1 MAYKSQVTQKWFGS
15 TFKGAQRHLDARTT
29 EMGQIV
35 SALKNDFTPAMNKFA
50 DKYVENKQTE
60 AGAKMQ
66 ELYSKGWKTKK
77 IRDAILKGDF
87 PELKSTYVQAVVDK
101 HTGRFEAAETIRKI
115 QENKDDYNYKDTTQT
130 IEDHFKKYLP
140 NFNEASKEFTLGFAS
155 VFNEWAFDRK
165 VEDAKL
171 RATWAH
177 EKKIMNGVK
186 YLDTFAKQDMSTYFD
201 KVKTL
206 NTEMPNVNG
215 KKAFYFDSDE
225 MNEVAIAH
233 AEWIYDTGKTA
244 EDMALAIQILTQDR
258 GIGKGKN
265 KLGSLLSTRDPK
277 VGLLF
282 SKLEIKEA
290 RLVQIERRN
299 EVYNKNREIEK
310 IYADAFKGKEIQD
323 LDTGETIYRPY
334 NADELNDIIEKK
346 LEPYG
351 DPQLIINFKTF
362 FSEDRAINNDPNVTN
377 AFMMEIAEGRFDT
390 YEEMIAE
397 LNTRGIPISKL
408 ATANQRWKTW
418 IGSKDKGT
426 SPVYLSE
433 IEYSGAF
440 GTIERDVLSSFTNK
454 LTGITEKG
462 GNEAVI
468 NARNYM
474 KDNILAYEDKFFE
487 ENKRVPTH
495 EERRKFMVDLGKHV
509 MEVFRNTQEIAPE
522 SLISMEEKIK
532 TEEAK
537 EKLRIDVGVEDK
549 KTLIDKNIQTLIDS
563 GTIKLPLREDDPRFD
578 DWIPFNQ
585 PSEKEFYTETLQPI
599 VTDYVTQILKGVEF
613 DKSYFGKD
621 GILLPIEQQRLY
633 NGIAKTIFGAN
644 FTASNLRAIKLI
656 IKNMFNLTGE

>member
-35 SALKNDFTPAMNKFA
+35 SALRNDFTPAMNKFSE
-50 DKYVENKQTE
+50 KYIENKQTE

-66 ELYSKGWKTKK
+66 ELYSKGWKSKDIQK
-77 IRDAILKGDF
+77 AILNNEI

-115 QENKDDYNYKDTTQT
+115 KKNKGDYNYKDTTQT

-140 NFNEASKEFTLGFAS
+140 NFDKASKEFTLGFAS
-155 VFNEWAFDRK
+155 VFNEWSFDRK
-165 VEDAKL
+165 VEDANL

-233 AEWIYDTGKTA
+233 AEWIYNTGKTA

-258 GIGKGKN
+258 GTGKGGN
-265 KLGSLLSTRDPK
+265 KLGSLLSTRDPE

-323 LDTGETIYRPY
+323 LDTGETFYKPY
-334 NADELNDIIEKK
+334 NIDELNKIIEDK
-346 LEPYG
+346 LEDYG
-351 DPQLIINFKTF
+351 DPQLIINFKSF
-362 FSEDRAINNDPNVTN
+362 FSEDRAINNDPTVTK

-390 YEEMIAE
+390 YPEMIAE
-397 LNTRGIPISKL
+397 LNARGIPNSKL
-408 ATANQRWKTW
+408 STANQRWKTW
-418 IGSKDKGT
+418 ISYKDKGT

-440 GTIERDVLSSFTNK
+440 GSIEKDVLASFTDVMTK
-454 LTGITEKG
+454 MVTKG

-474 KDNILAYEDKFFE
+474 KDEILSYEDRFLA
-487 ENKRVPTH
+487 ENKRLPDH
-495 EERRKFMVDLGKHV
+495 EERRKFMADLGKHV
-509 MEVFRNTQEIAPE
+509 MEVFRNAKTIDPVD
-522 SLISMEEKIK
+522 LISMEEKIK

-537 EKLRIDVGVEDK
+537 DKLRIDVGIEDK
-549 KTLIDKNIQTLIDS
+549 KTLIDTNIKTLIDS

-578 DWIPFNQ
+578 DFIPFNQ
-585 PSEKEFYTETLQPI
+585 PTAQEFYTETLQPI

-633 NGIAKTIFGAN
+633 NGIAKTIFGTKYSEAN
-644 FTASNLRAIKLI
+644 VRAIKLI
-656 IKNMFNLTGE
+656 IKNMFNITGE

>member
-1 MAYKSQVTQKWFGS
+1 
-15 TFKGAQRHLDARTT
+15 
-29 EMGQIV
+29 
-35 SALKNDFTPAMNKFA
+35 
-50 DKYVENKQTE
+50 
-60 AGAKMQ
+60 
-66 ELYSKGWKTKK
+66 
-77 IRDAILKGDF
+77 
-87 PELKSTYVQAVVDK
+87 
-101 HTGRFEAAETIRKI
+101 
-115 QENKDDYNYKDTTQT
+115 
-130 IEDHFKKYLP
+130 
-140 NFNEASKEFTLGFAS
+140 
-155 VFNEWAFDRK
+155 
-165 VEDAKL
+165 
-171 RATWAH
+171 
-177 EKKIMNGVK
+177 
-186 YLDTFAKQDMSTYFD
+186 MSTYFD

-265 KLGSLLSTRDPK
+265 KLGSLLSTRDPE

-299 EVYNKNREIEK
+299 EVYNKGKEIEK

-323 LDTGETIYRPY
+323 LDSGETFYRPY

-408 ATANQRWKTW
+408 QTANQRWKTW
-418 IGSKDKGT
+418 VGSKDKGT

-495 EERRKFMVDLGKHV
+495 EERRKFMEDLGKHV
-509 MEVFRNTQEIAPE
+509 MGVFRANPILEPE
-522 SLISMEEKIK
+522 GLVSMEEKIK

-578 DWIPFNQ
+578 DFIPFNQ
-585 PSEKEFYTETLQPI
+585 PTAQEFYTETLQPI

-633 NGIAKTIFGAN
+633 NGIAKTIFGTKYSEAN
-644 FTASNLRAIKLI
+644 VRAIKLI